1 MEERLYFE
9 HLTPGRIF
17 WQRVRYVIVR
27 DGIVASAREFDPD
40 ARHYR
45 QRYRLGAAFGELV
58 ASGCHAGSSASKLMT
73 ENLPTEAG
81 GLGGSLEIR

>member
-17 WQRVRYVIVR
+17 WKSARYVIMR
-27 DGIVASAREFDPD
+27 DRSGIRQRIRPGSEA
-40 ARHYR
+40 YR
-45 QRYRLGAAFGELV
+45 QRYWLGATFGELV
-58 ASGCHAGSSASKLMT
+58 ASGCHAGSSASKPMT
-73 ENLPTEAG
+73 ENLPIEAV